1 MLVVNPGMLS
11 KRNGAGTYVQMIVH
25 PRNVTDEER
34 ERETAVGHNLFDRAR
49 VDIVRI

>member
-11 KRNGAGTYVQMIVH
+11 KRNGAGTYVQMAIR

-34 ERETAVGHNLFDRAR
+34 KQEQAVGHNLFDRAR